1 MKKSFAIFLIFF
13 VVLSSPVYVNRAYDF
28 SYGFVYAETENQDIE
43 AELNENISNQL
54 ASLDTS
60 GLDLILK
67 DLSNEAILG
76 EGLTFS
82 EKLGKIISGDL
93 SIDVNSFLGYISNLF
108 VEDIINFL
116 PYICLIIAIAV
127 LYSMVNSAHSGKNK
141 GISDLIHFVCYGATV
156 IILIVWV
163 TKLIGITTG
172 TLNGLK
178 SQMDI
183 IFPLLLTIMTALGGN
198 VSVNVFQPAMAIL
211 SGGVVSIFVNILLPI
226 FIFTL
231 VFIIISNL
239 TTNIKF
245 NKFSEFFSSSFKWI
259 MGIVLMLFSAFV
271 SIQGFMAGSI
281 DSISIKTA
289 KYTVKSAVPIIGGF
303 LSDGVNLIM
312 ASSVLIKNAI
322 GVGGL
327 LILLATMLLP
337 IINIIVFSF
346 LLKFASAILEPIADS
361 RITSFVSSISKV
373 IQMLIAII
381 FGVAFMYFLII
392 GLVMCST
399 NVIY

>member
-1 MKKSFAIFLIFF
+1 MKKLLSFVLIMFVIF
-13 VVLSSPVYVNRAYDF
+13 SSPVYTNRVYDF
-28 SYGFVYAETENQDIE
+28 SYQTVFAETDAKDVEK
-43 AELNENISNQL
+43 ELNENIYNQL

-67 DLSNEAILG
+67 DLADYSLLGQSNSFTDKLG
-76 EGLTFS
+76 E
-82 EKLGKIISGDL
+82 IIRGDL
-93 SIDVNSFLGYISNLF
+93 AVDVNSFLGFISNIF
-108 VEDIINFL
+108 IEDILNFL
-116 PYICLIIAIAV
+116 PYVCLIIAIAV
-127 LYSMVNSAHSGKNK
+127 LYSMVNSAQSGKNK

-156 IILIVWV
+156 IILIVWI
-163 TKLIGITTG
+163 TKLISMTSGVLG
-172 TLNGLK
+172 NLK
-178 SQMDI
+178 SQMDL
-183 IFPLLLTIMTALGGN
+183 IFPLLLTVLTALGSS
-198 VSVNVFQPAMAIL
+198 VSVGVFQPAMAIL
-211 SGGVVSIFVNILLPI
+211 SGGVVSVFVNVLLPI
-226 FIFTL
+226 FTFSL

-245 NKFSEFFSSSFKWI
+245 NKFADFFSSSFKWI
-259 MGIVLMLFSAFV
+259 MGMVLMLFSAFV
-271 SIQGFMAGSI
+271 SIQGVMAGSI

-327 LILLATMLLP
+327 LILISTILLP
-337 IINIIVFSF
+337 IIKILVFSF

-361 RITSFVSSISKV
+361 RITAFVSSVAKA
-373 IQMLIAII
+373 IQMLIAILL
-381 FGVAFMYFLII
+381 GVAFMYFLSI

-399 NVIY
+399 NIL